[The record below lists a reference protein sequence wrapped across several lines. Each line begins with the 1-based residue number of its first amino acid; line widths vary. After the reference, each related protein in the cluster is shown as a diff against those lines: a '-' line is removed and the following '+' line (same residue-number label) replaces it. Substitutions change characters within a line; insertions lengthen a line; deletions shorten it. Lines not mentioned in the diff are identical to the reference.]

1 MKDKL
6 FFILG
11 GVALFSVIFAKIV
24 DNLTNQPTSIQV
36 GDDSP
41 VIVRTQDLNLNQ
53 SREEID
59 LITDDFEGD
68 VSGWNATAGWQLTE
82 T

>member
-11 GVALFSVIFAKIV
+11 GVALFSVIFAKNV

-53 SREEID
+53 SREEMTSI
-59 LITDDFEGD
+59 ITIPPAEL
-68 VSGWNATAGWQLTE
+68 LTR
-82 T
+82 